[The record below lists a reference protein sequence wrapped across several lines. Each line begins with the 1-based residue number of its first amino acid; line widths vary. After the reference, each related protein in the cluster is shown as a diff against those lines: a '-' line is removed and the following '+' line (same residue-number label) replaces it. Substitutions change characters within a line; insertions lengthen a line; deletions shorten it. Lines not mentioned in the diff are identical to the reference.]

1 MNILGV
7 QISLLMFLQIVV
19 TIALVFIYAFLIS
32 TREAAA
38 RQSSDAQTILLIT
51 FVEKNL
57 RNLGLEDIVE
67 LDQESLAKSTD
78 EDIANIRKRLSMFRD
93 YSRLPRISDY
103 SGPDLLLNILLVLI
117 APIVSVAAILS
128 EAIDEHKYK
137 IHRVTQT
144 DMRKNLSA
152 KFFLLFSGSLGYLLF
167 ALMVILP
174 VPNEWL
180 HIIAATLAALAAT
193 GILCSILGFLL
204 LVWQQYSWKGYWQDK
219 LFEVMATAAEK
230 ADHDLFN
237 RSTLIRTEISSQPDI
252 PIPGALAAYVVLFSI
267 VQTLL
272 IWISDRITWL

>member
-1 MNILGV
+1 
-7 QISLLMFLQIVV
+7 MFLQIVV

-38 RQSSDAQTILLIT
+38 HQSSDAQTILLIT

-57 RNLGLEDIVE
+57 RNVSLKDIVE
-67 LDQESLAKSTD
+67 LDQESLAKNTD
-78 EDIANIRKRLSMFRD
+78 EDIANIRRRLSMFRD
-93 YSRLPRISDY
+93 YSRLPRINDY
-103 SGPDLLLNILLVLI
+103 SGPDLLLNMLLVLI
-117 APIVSVAAILS
+117 APVFSVAAIAS

-137 IHRVTQT
+137 IHRVMHT

-180 HIIAATLAALAAT
+180 HIVAATLAALAAT

-204 LVWQQYSWKGYWQDK
+204 LVWQQYSWKSYWQDK
-219 LFEVMATAAEK
+219 LFEVMAIATEK

-252 PIPGALAAYVVLFSI
+252 PIPGALTAYVVLFSI

-272 IWISDRITWL
+272 IWISDRVTWL